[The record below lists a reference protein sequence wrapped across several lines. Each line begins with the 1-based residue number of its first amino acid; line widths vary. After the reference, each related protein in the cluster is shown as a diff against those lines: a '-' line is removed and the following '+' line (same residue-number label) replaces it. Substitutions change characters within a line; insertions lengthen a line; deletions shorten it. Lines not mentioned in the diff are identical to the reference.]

1 MEATRLV
8 AEEPRPIWRATP
20 EPEAALAADF
30 WAAPQRRRKAAAGSD
45 RQTFQALVSRVAA
58 APGAGLFDALEHGV
72 PTRMVGV
79 IAQTLGESAS
89 SVMALLGVSLTTL
102 RRKEEA
108 GEPLPDVAG
117 HRVMALLRL
126 VATLRRLLAESG
138 DAQAVA
144 QFDLEAWV
152 ARWLRI
158 PLPQMGGKTPA
169 ELLRNPEGQRA
180 LEQVLERMR
189 GGLPA

>member
-1 MEATRLV
+1 MKSTPV
-8 AEEPRPIWRATP
+8 TAEEPRPIWRVTSELNP
-20 EPEAALAADF
+20 ALVADF
-30 WAAPQRRRKAAAGSD
+30 WAAPPRRRNAAASSG

-79 IAQTLGESAS
+79 IAETLGESAS
-89 SVMALLGVSLTTL
+89 AVMALLGVSLTTL
-102 RRKEEA
+102 RRKDEA
-108 GEPLPDVAG
+108 DEPLPDVAG

-138 DAQAVA
+138 DAQALA

-152 ARWLRI
+152 ARWLRL
-158 PLPQMGGKTPA
+158 PLAEMGGKTPA

>member
-1 MEATRLV
+1 MEATRLT
-8 AEEPRPIWRATP
+8 AEEPRLPWPNAP
-20 EPEAALAADF
+20 GADQSLVLDF
-30 WAAPQRRRKAAAGSD
+30 WAPPQRRRSAAQAVG
-45 RQTFQALVSRVAA
+45 RHTFQALVLRVAA

-79 IAQTLGESAS
+79 IAETLGEPASA
-89 SVMALLGVSLTTL
+89 VMALLGVSLTTL

-138 DAQAVA
+138 DAQALA

-152 ARWLRI
+152 ARWLRL

-169 ELLRNPEGQRA
+169 QLLRNPEGQRA

>member
-1 MEATRLV
+1 MEPTRFV
-8 AEEPRPIWRATP
+8 VEEPRPVWRVAP
-20 EPEAALAADF
+20 DVDAALAPDF
-30 WAAPQRRRKAAAGSD
+30 WAPPQRRRSAAAAQG
-45 RQTFQALVSRVAA
+45 RQTFQALVLRVAA
-58 APGAGLFDALEHGV
+58 APGAGLFDALEGGV

-89 SVMALLGVSLTTL
+89 AVMALLGVSLTTL

-138 DAQAVA
+138 DAQALA

-152 ARWLRI
+152 ARWLRL
-158 PLPQMGGKTPA
+158 PLPEMGGKTPA